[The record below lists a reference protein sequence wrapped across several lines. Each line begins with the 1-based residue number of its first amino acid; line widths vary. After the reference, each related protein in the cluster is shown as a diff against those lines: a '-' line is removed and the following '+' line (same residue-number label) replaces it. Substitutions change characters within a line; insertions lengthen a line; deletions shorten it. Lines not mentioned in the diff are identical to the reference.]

1 MLKILWIIL
10 SLFLIIF
17 IFLRMPKDTV
27 GLSSFAT
34 KSTLLES
41 KSSSEQF
48 LNFLIGLG
56 IIVYLFLTFNLN

>member
-10 SLFLIIF
+10 SLFLILF

-34 KSTLLES
+34 KTTLLGS
-41 KSSSEQF
+41 SSSSEQF
-48 LNFLIGLG
+48 LNYLIGLST
-56 IIVYLFLTFNLN
+56 IAYLFLTFTLN